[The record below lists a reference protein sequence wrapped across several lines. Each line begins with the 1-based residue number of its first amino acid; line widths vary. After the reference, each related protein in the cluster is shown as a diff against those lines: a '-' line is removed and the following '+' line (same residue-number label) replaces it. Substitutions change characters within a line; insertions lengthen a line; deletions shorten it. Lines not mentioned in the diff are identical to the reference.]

1 VGDSTAVTVD
11 ATLLLALTERTAI
24 FSGAD
29 RIHQDVWSIGA
40 NVGAWA
46 RRAGLIV
53 GEPDTAPLERARFE
67 RLAARVFPTVPADR
81 VTVYA
86 QWLIWLFAFD
96 DARDDG
102 PVGGSATAVDDLY
115 GHLLMSLRRGGP
127 RPGADPLELALNE
140 LWRATT
146 PLLSQ
151 DWRRRF
157 LTHMERHRAA
167 CVEEA
172 VNRRTGRT
180 PSLDEYPSLRRRSLG
195 RFLFDLVE
203 PVLGIEV
210 PAAVVP
216 TAPWQSLVEG
226 LTDLTAWC
234 NDVASHAVETARDD
248 PHNYVTVMAA
258 AGELDPGRAAGRVVD
273 HIAERANE
281 IAAAARAL
289 PADLTSLG
297 VPTDFVR
304 QADEVAAVL
313 VRAQGAHLEWLQES
327 GRYSPAVP
335 MSVGPVSAGP
345 INAGPI
351 NAGPASSGPI
361 SGGTA
366 SGGSGSAVPRARGQW
381 TSRETPAG
389 RP

>member
-1 VGDSTAVTVD
+1 MGDSTAVTVD
-11 ATLLLALTERTAI
+11 ATLLLPLTERVAMLAGTNP
-24 FSGAD
+24 
-29 RIHQDVWSIGA
+29 IHQDVWSVGA
-40 NVGAWA
+40 TVVAWA
-46 RRAGLIV
+46 RQAGLIV

-67 RLAARVFPTVPADR
+67 RLAARVFPAAPEDR
-81 VTVYA
+81 VALYA
-86 QWLIWLFAFD
+86 RWLIWLFAFD

-102 PVGGSATAVDDLY
+102 PVGASATAVDDLY

-146 PLLSQ
+146 PLMSP

-195 RFLFDLVE
+195 RFMFDLAE
-203 PVLGIEV
+203 PALGVEV
-210 PAAVVP
+210 PAPVVP
-216 TAPWQSLVEG
+216 TAPWQSLLEG

-234 NDVASHAVETARDD
+234 NDVASHAAEANRDD
-248 PHNYVTVMAA
+248 PHNYVTVVAA
-258 AGELDPGRAAGRVVD
+258 ACHLDPCRAAGRVLD
-273 HIAERANE
+273 RIAERATE

-289 PADLTSLG
+289 PSDLTALG
-297 VPTDFVR
+297 VPAGSVER
-304 QADEVAAVL
+304 ADEVASAL

-327 GRYSPAVP
+327 GRYCAGVPVAAVP
-335 MSVGPVSAGP
+335 K
-345 INAGPI
+345 
-351 NAGPASSGPI
+351 
-361 SGGTA
+361 T
-366 SGGSGSAVPRARGQW
+366 RGQW
-381 TSRETPAG
+381 TARRTPAEN
-389 RP
+389 